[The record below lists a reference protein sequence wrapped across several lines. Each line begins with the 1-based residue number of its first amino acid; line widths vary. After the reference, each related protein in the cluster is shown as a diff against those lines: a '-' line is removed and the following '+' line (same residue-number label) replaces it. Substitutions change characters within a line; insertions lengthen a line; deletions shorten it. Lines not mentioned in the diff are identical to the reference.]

1 MLTQEF
7 LSLAEA
13 SDFVKSKGLNLE
25 EWDLIFLASK
35 GEFRAFNNIY
45 SIPRFNDSNPL
56 YKINGL
62 KGVFESIIET
72 QLLDVTE
79 RITKALTDSNIEV
92 LQSSNGYK
100 DILLLKDKQTKI
112 EVEVSYNP
120 YGEFHFSELRY
131 PYASVYFPVFDGL
144 GKQFDIINGM
154 VESRM
159 LEDISSKNFLNS
171 KLFYKMLQK
180 SLNNYYVVNSP
191 LDHFYFKLKEIIFY
205 PIGLQPYYISSDEL
219 SNNNDLK
226 EIYDEEDFSN
236 IFYFQKEELEAYIN
250 KSLQIETQLEQTD
263 MPLIFEG
270 NIPSK
275 TDQDKLAHFIKLII
289 QKSEFRKDGRMPT
302 YSELHTMLSHKY
314 PNEAI
319 PSKNT
324 LKKYL
329 EP

>member
-7 LSLAEA
+7 LSLSEA

-25 EWDLIFLASK
+25 ECDLIFLASK
-35 GEFRAFNNIY
+35 GEFRVFNNIY
-45 SIPRFNDSNPL
+45 SLPRFNDSNPL

-62 KGVFESIIET
+62 KGVFELTQET
-72 QLLDVTE
+72 QSLDVTE
-79 RITKALTDSNIEV
+79 RIVKALTDSNIEV
-92 LQSSNGYK
+92 LQGSNGYE
-100 DILLLKDKQTKI
+100 DILLLKDRETKS

-120 YGEFHFSELRY
+120 YGELQFRELRY
-131 PYASVYFPVFDGL
+131 PYASVHFPVFDGL

-159 LEDISSKNFLNS
+159 LESISSKNFLNS

-191 LDHFYFKLKEIIFY
+191 FDHFYFKLKEIIFY
-205 PIGLQPYYISSDEL
+205 PIGLQPYYISPDEL
-219 SNNNDLK
+219 ANNNDLK

-250 KSLQIETQLEQTD
+250 KSLQIEQTG
-263 MPLIFEG
+263 MPLTFDG
-270 NIPSK
+270 NIPPK
-275 TDQDKLAHFIKLII
+275 TDQDKLAHFIELII
-289 QKSEFRKDGRMPT
+289 QKSEFMKDGKIPT

-314 PNEAI
+314 PHEAI

-324 LKKYL
+324 IKKYL
-329 EP
+329 GQP